1 MSILKT
7 KNAVLVSLVLFLFSC
22 GSKEKYVNPIITGK
36 IIGGNKTINIR
47 SKIKSIQLLPN
58 KDGSFKLGLDTLPK
72 GMYTLDMGTMFRRN
86 IFLKSGSVLNIII
99 DNNNI
104 DRKSGCVVS
113 GQNVEESL
121 LLQELALMSP
131 AYNYASGGEYENT
144 YVKGLY
150 EMNPQEFLKF
160 QKDTLNK
167 RMSLINRYE
176 KKYPSLDKEFVKDL
190 KLIQLLDI
198 NRFFSTYAR
207 VCHIYN
213 PEYNVPE
220 NFDDYFK
227 SEIPQDDFKLYSRL
241 DEYSSYVREKYYA
254 QLSIALQEYERESL
268 DYFKAEVDFLD
279 TCSFP
284 EIIINSMYSG
294 LTIGY
299 MRSENED
306 VKNYLDSIIK
316 IKVKN
321 KSDLKRF
328 EEFKSNQSRYNDG
341 DMAPDFTLIDIDG
354 KEIKLSDFKGKMV
367 MLDCWATWCGPCCEG
382 LPYFKKL
389 KEIYKG
395 KNIVFIGVS
404 QDKDL
409 SAWKKKVKRE
419 RKTLLSGIQTN
430 VTLNKNTFRKDFM
443 VQAIPHYILIGA
455 DGRIIK
461 KNSPRPEDKEI
472 YKLID
477 KYLK

>member
-1 MSILKT
+1 MGILKT
-7 KNAVLVSLVLFLFSC
+7 KNVVLVILTFLLFSC
-22 GSKEKYVNPIITGK
+22 GNKKQSVNPVVTGI

-47 SKIKSIQLLPN
+47 SNIKSVHLLPD
-58 KDGSFKLGLDTLPK
+58 KDGNFKLGLDSLPK
-72 GMYTLDMGTMFRRN
+72 GMYTVDMGTMFSIN

-104 DRKSGCVVS
+104 DRKNGFVVS
-113 GQNVEESL
+113 GQYIEESL

-131 AYNYASGGEYENT
+131 AYNYATGGEYENI
-144 YVKGLY
+144 YIKGLY

-160 QKDTLNK
+160 QKDILNK
-167 RMSLINRYE
+167 HLAVINRYE
-176 KKYPSLDKEFVKDL
+176 EKYSSLDKGFIQDL
-190 KLIQLLDI
+190 KLLQLLNTSKSLAI
-198 NRFFSTYAR
+198 YAR
-207 VCHIYN
+207 VCSRSH

-220 NFDDYFK
+220 NFDDYYK
-227 SEIPQDDFKLYSRL
+227 NEIPQNDFKLYSRL
-241 DEYSSYVREKYYA
+241 EDYKSYVREKYYA
-254 QLSIALQEYERESL
+254 QLSIALKEYERESL

-294 LTIGY
+294 LAIGY
-299 MRSENED
+299 MRSEDED
-306 VKNYLDSIIK
+306 VKNYLDSIVK

-341 DMAPDFTLIDIDG
+341 DMAPSFTLIDIDG
-354 KEIKLSDFKGKMV
+354 KEVKLSDFKGKMV

-389 KEIYKG
+389 KEKYKG

-404 QDKDL
+404 QDTDL

-419 RKTLLSGIQTN
+419 RTTLLSGIQTN
-430 VTLNKNTFRKDFM
+430 VTLNKNTLRKDFM
-443 VQAIPHYILIGA
+443 IQGIPHYVLIGA

-461 KNSPRPEDKEI
+461 KDSPRPESKEI

-477 KYLK
+477 ENLK